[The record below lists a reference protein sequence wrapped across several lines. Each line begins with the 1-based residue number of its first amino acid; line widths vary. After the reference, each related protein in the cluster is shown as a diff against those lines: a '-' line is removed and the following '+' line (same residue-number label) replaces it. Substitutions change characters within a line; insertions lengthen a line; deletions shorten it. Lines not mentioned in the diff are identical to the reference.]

1 MIPSIT
7 LCSLFEFLIFI
18 LILVLIH
25 RNGFLTQSNQAED
38 MTRLSTVIIIQVI
51 HNGRV

>member
-18 LILVLIH
+18 LILLIH
-25 RNGFLTQSNQAED
+25 RNGLLTQSNQAED
-38 MTRLSTVIIIQVI
+38 MTSLSTVIIIQVI
-51 HNGRV
+51 HNGRI